1 MVQAARATAAL
12 IHLGPLRAILGS
24 VGMSGALRAIVFDL
38 DGTLVDTPRVIVE
51 TALAALAHEG
61 RSGPTP
67 EAIRATIGLP
77 LTVAFSGLL
86 GHREDAP
93 DVQRVTE
100 EYRRLWR
107 ANVIPRSAELLY
119 PGVAAGVAAL
129 RAEGLRLAVA
139 TSKAQSGAI
148 AQLEAAGIAGHF
160 DVIAGYDAVARPKPE
175 PDLALHVL
183 GRLNVEAAEAVA
195 VGDTTHDLLMA
206 RGAGLRAIAVTYGAH
221 DEATLR
227 TEDPDWV
234 AQDFA
239 QVLSILRVLRTP
251 DAPAGAMS

>member
-1 MVQAARATAAL
+1 MSDS
-12 IHLGPLRAILGS
+12 LRAVI
-24 VGMSGALRAIVFDL
+24 FDL
-38 DGTLVDTPRVIVE
+38 DGTLVDTPRVIVQ
-51 TALAALAHEG
+51 TALAALERQG

-86 GHREDAP
+86 GHPQDSE
-93 DVQRVTE
+93 DVQRVVE

-107 ANVIPRSAELLY
+107 AEVIPRSAELLF
-119 PGVAAGVAAL
+119 PGVRDGIAAL
-129 RAEGLRLAVA
+129 REEGLRLAVA
-139 TSKAQSGAI
+139 TSKVQAGAI
-148 AQLEAAGIAGHF
+148 AQLEAAGIARHF

-175 PDLALHVL
+175 PDLAVHVL
-183 GRLNVEAAEAVA
+183 QRLGVEAAEAVA

-206 RGAGLRAIAVTYGAH
+206 HGAGLRTVAVTYGAH

-234 AQDFA
+234 TRDFDEVVA
-239 QVLSILRVLRTP
+239 ILRFLRAP
-251 DAPAGAMS
+251 DAPARAMR

>member
-1 MVQAARATAAL
+1 VL
-12 IHLGPLRAILGS
+12 KG
-24 VGMSGALRAIVFDL
+24 VVFDL

-51 TALAALAHEG
+51 TGLAALAHRG

-86 GHREDAP
+86 GLPEDST
-93 DVQRVTE
+93 DVRAVVE

-119 PGVAAGVAAL
+119 PGVREGVAAL
-129 RAEGLRLAVA
+129 REEGLRLGVA
-139 TSKAQSGAI
+139 TSKIQSGAV
-148 AQLEAAGIAGHF
+148 AQLEAAGIARHF
-160 DVIAGYDAVARPKPE
+160 DVIAGFDAVSRPKPE
-175 PDLALHVL
+175 PDLALFVL
-183 GRLNVEAAEAVA
+183 ERLGVAAPDGVA

-206 RGAGLRAIAVTYGAH
+206 RAAGLRTIAVAYGAH

-227 TEDPDWV
+227 TEDPEWL
-234 AQDFA
+234 AHDFA
-239 QVLSILRVLRTP
+239 AVVAILRGLAARPLR
-251 DAPAGAMS
+251 MR